1 MTKQIGQS
9 LSTVQANTAC
19 DLWAL
24 GYSARAIARALN
36 LSPEDARLFVIE
48 SRIPGS
54 RLYEILRTAEESSS
68 VERAVM
74 QLASEG
80 DLDAVEAYEKIRNRN
95 RYYAVIEAIDDD
107 EFPIDPIDT

>member
-1 MTKQIGQS
+1 MPDQIGKS
-9 LSTVQANTAC
+9 LTPMQADTVY
-19 DLWAL
+19 DLVSL
-24 GYSARAIARALN
+24 GYSPKRIAQVLGLN
-36 LSPEDARLFVIE
+36 PEDARAFILEAKV
-48 SRIPGS
+48 SGT

-68 VERAVM
+68 VERTVM